1 MNHVPDAGI
10 GLADAIEILRNE
22 VLKAHLD
29 AGKSTVTLPVE
40 SMTIE
45 LKAVATRSADG
56 KAGFS
61 VPFVNVEL
69 GGSVGWERESTN
81 TVTVTF
87 GTPVDRAGHPVAVA
101 GESNEL
107 KG

>member
-1 MNHVPDAGI
+1 MRRVPEAGI
-10 GLADAIEILRNE
+10 GLAEAIDLLRGEILQ
-22 VLKAHLD
+22 AHLD
-29 AGKSTVTLPVE
+29 ASKSPVTLPVE

-45 LKAVATRSADG
+45 LKAVATLSTDG

-61 VPFVNVEL
+61 IPFVNVEV
-69 GGSVGWERESTN
+69 GGSVGRERESTQ

-87 GTPVDRAGHPVAVA
+87 GAPVDQAGHPVSVA
-101 GESNEL
+101 GKSNEL